1 MHCRSR
7 GSGLKI
13 FGLTEDIKNKEY
25 LMVFQYANNGNLH
38 KFIESNFNELTWQI
52 KLQQLVYISYDLVRI
67 HKAGYIH
74 GDFHSGNILHNKSI
88 SNKMQTYI
96 SDLGLSKKKDEDIP
110 EKSIYGVM
118 PYIAPEVLIGK
129 KLTPA
134 ADIYGLGIMMT
145 EISSGKRAFDNYQF
159 NLDLAIMICK
169 GLRPKFAPKTPDYYI
184 KLAMQ
189 CMDSNPKK
197 RPTAKEVN
205 LKLNQWRLILES
217 EDLTD
222 NKLIE
227 IKKEFLVANDAIKL
241 MLVDLPKH
249 PNFIYTSKLINT
261 QHIKTGNFILI
272 LY

>member
-1 MHCRSR
+1 MHCRSK

-13 FGLTEDIKNKEY
+13 FGLTEDTKNKEY
-25 LMVFQYANNGNLH
+25 LMVFQYANSGNLH
-38 KFIESNFNELTWQI
+38 KFIESNFNERTWLI

-96 SDLGLSKKKDEDIP
+96 SDLGLSRKKEDIP

-118 PYIAPEVLIGK
+118 PYIAPEVLLGE

-134 ADIYGLGIMMT
+134 ADIYGLGIIIT
-145 EISSGKRAFDNYQF
+145 EMSSGKRAFDGYQF
-159 NLDLAIMICK
+159 NCDLAIMICG
-169 GLRPKFAPKTPDYYI
+169 GLRPEFAPKTPIYYI

-189 CMDSNPKK
+189 CMDFNPKK
-197 RPTAKEVN
+197 LPTAKEVN
-205 LKLNQWRLILES
+205 LKLNQWRIILES

-222 NKLIE
+222 NKQIE
-227 IKKEFLVANDAIKL
+227 IKKELLAANDIIKS
-241 MLVDLPKH
+241 MPVNLPKH
-249 PNFIYTSKLINT
+249 QNFIYTSKLINT
-261 QHIKTGNFILI
+261 KNIKTGNCILI